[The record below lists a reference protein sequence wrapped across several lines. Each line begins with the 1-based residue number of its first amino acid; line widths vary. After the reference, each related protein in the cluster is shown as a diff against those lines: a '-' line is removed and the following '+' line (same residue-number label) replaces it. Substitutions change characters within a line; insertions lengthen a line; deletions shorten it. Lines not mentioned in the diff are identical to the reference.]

1 MTSYQSV
8 PSGAAE
14 GPKDPKPTILNIQ
27 VEKIRLIAYFSFWG
41 MCAFA
46 VICSIVLVWP
56 YKTCVIDGVDK
67 TGKDC
72 SDLLRIFGFNNIC
85 VNWDYQPAVQLTGMV
100 YPIFEYS
107 LLLYILLDYFQIQND
122 MLNGIFPAQKAK
134 LMKTMFWIKVVLVAW
149 FRMIFICKVTDDPIV
164 IGGLS
169 IDGVLAHTMG
179 FWGLQWGLVLI
190 AFENVLYL
198 TYRKQGMWSFSNET
212 TIKLAY
218 AYLVGLAAST
228 AFKFIWSASI
238 FASETG
244 TPVFPNSVASVVDR
258 VWMLLAAVLPVF
270 FALNGMKKDPTMVI
284 TIVNSEERK

>member
-1 MTSYQSV
+1 
-8 PSGAAE
+8 
-14 GPKDPKPTILNIQ
+14 
-27 VEKIRLIAYFSFWG
+27 
-41 MCAFA
+41 
-46 VICSIVLVWP
+46 
-56 YKTCVIDGVDK
+56 
-67 TGKDC
+67 
-72 SDLLRIFGFNNIC
+72 
-85 VNWDYQPAVQLTGMV
+85 MV

-244 TPVFPNSVASVVDR
+244 TPVFPNSVAQVVDR
-258 VWMLLAAVLPVF
+258 VWMFLAAVLPVF

>member
-1 MTSYQSV
+1 
-8 PSGAAE
+8 
-14 GPKDPKPTILNIQ
+14 
-27 VEKIRLIAYFSFWG
+27 

-56 YKTCVIDGVDK
+56 YKTCVIDGVDT

-72 SDLLRIFGFNNIC
+72 SDLKRIFGFNNIC
-85 VNWDYQPAVQLTGMV
+85 VNWDYQPSVQLTGLV

-122 MLNGIFPAQKAK
+122 MLNGIFPADKAK
-134 LMKTMFWIKVVLVAW
+134 LMKTMFWIKV
-149 FRMIFICKVTDDPIV
+149 TDDPIT
-164 IGGLS
+164 IGGLT
-169 IDGVLAHTMG
+169 IDPVVAHTMG

-218 AYLVGLAAST
+218 AYLVGLAAAT

-244 TPVFPNSVASVVDR
+244 TPVFPNSVA
-258 VWMLLAAVLPVF
+258 
-270 FALNGMKKDPTMVI
+270 
-284 TIVNSEERK
+284 